1 MKHVLFQPRDGLGS
15 VLCRFAM
22 LLETFPDKK
31 IIIDVEWWN
40 YYNRK
45 NVGVDEEKMVVDF
58 NYNKFISEFRL
69 HPRVIFSPSIISTID
84 KKDIYEL
91 PRGYY
96 GPKINSIVRASNQ
109 NQIPELSASNLMI
122 LPRKDPIVEI
132 KNCIGV
138 HARLGNGE
146 KNGDGKEIPR
156 MVITPN
162 LFIKN
167 MRKFKGDFYVC
178 SDTKD
183 FIDLCKEEFGD
194 RVKTQDREYS
204 ARGAGPGHLRKMRET
219 PTDPVLLLK
228 EALTEILLLSKCEY
242 LICNNS
248 AFTLLARSTI
258 PKENIIK
265 INPNMKI

>member
-1 MKHVLFQPRDGLGS
+1 
-15 VLCRFAM
+15 M

-96 GPKINSIVRASNQ
+96 GPNQ
-109 NQIPELSASNLMI
+109 NQIPELSESNLMI
-122 LPRKDPIVEI
+122 LPRKHVEI

-146 KNGDGKEIPR
+146 KKGNGETYKR
-156 MVITPN
+156 MDISPG
-162 LFIKN
+162 LFIKA
-167 MRKFKGDFYVC
+167 MRKFKSDFDFYVC

-204 ARGAGPGHLRKMRET
+204 PRGAGPGHLRRMRDARA
-219 PTDPVLLLK
+219 DPVCLIK
-228 EALTEILLLSKCEY
+228 EALIDILILSKCKH
-242 LICNNS
+242 LICNPS
-248 AFTLLARSTI
+248 SFTALAKNTI
-258 PKENIIK
+258 SDKNIIM
-265 INPNMKI
+265 IRPNEKN

>member
-1 MKHVLFQPRDGLGS
+1 MSLENNMKYVIFQPRDGLGS

-22 LLETFPDKK
+22 ILEAFPDKK

-40 YYNRK
+40 YFNRK
-45 NVGVDEEKMVVDF
+45 RKQVVDF

-69 HPRVIFSPSIISTID
+69 HPRAILSPSIISTID
-84 KKDIYEL
+84 KKDIYE
-91 PRGYY
+91 PPFGIYDTI
-96 GPKINSIVRASNQ
+96 INRRVLASNQ
-109 NQIPELSASNLMI
+109 NTKLSLSASNLMI

-146 KNGDGKEIPR
+146 KNGAGKAYGR
-156 MVITPN
+156 MVVTPH

-167 MRKFKGDFYVC
+167 MRKFKSDFYVC

-204 ARGAGPGHLRKMRET
+204 PRGAGPGHLRRMRKT
-219 PTDPVLLLK
+219 PHDPVFLLK
-228 EALTEILLLSKCEY
+228 EALTDILLLSKCEY

-258 PKENIIK
+258 PNKNIIK
-265 INPNMKI
+265 IKR